1 MIASESAGE
10 IINDIEIVIKLKN
23 IENGKSVIH
32 RYTDFLTQYRNNSP
46 KYVNDIADRLVIFL
60 NYIYFKL
67 DEKVLRNI
75 EWLTFEIG
83 ASFLEMYSVNKSK
96 LTVKLMENTL
106 TNFYYFMCKRRM
118 LKLLSVGD
126 FVIITNKVG
135 KKSIVSPLI
144 GMYKSY
150 CIVKERPIHEI
161 DRNLIF
167 AFLDTVFET
176 SPQIVLGVYMQIF
189 GGLRVSEVVS
199 LEYTDLSFK
208 GSEGIDG
215 IIVRINKKDLRP
227 DLSYGHIRQAKK
239 TGKQTII
246 NVKGILSNLY
256 EYHKQNYK
264 TKLVNAIFVNEDKLP
279 MTDSVY
285 RYHYNNAKDKFIEK
299 LKKSSNIKLKTYGT
313 YLENQRWS
321 THLNRGVFSNML
333 ADISDNP
340 LEIAVWRRDKNL
352 NSSLT
357 YITDSMKVENKLKNL
372 MDYYYVD
379 KLNKNIKTRVK

>member
-126 FVIITNKVG
+126 FVV
-135 KKSIVSPLI
+135 KKALF
-144 GMYKSY
+144 
-150 CIVKERPIHEI
+150 H
-161 DRNLIF
+161 
-167 AFLDTVFET
+167 
-176 SPQIVLGVYMQIF
+176 
-189 GGLRVSEVVS
+189 
-199 LEYTDLSFK
+199 
-208 GSEGIDG
+208 
-215 IIVRINKKDLRP
+215 
-227 DLSYGHIRQAKK
+227 H
-239 TGKQTII
+239 
-246 NVKGILSNLY
+246 
-256 EYHKQNYK
+256 
-264 TKLVNAIFVNEDKLP
+264 
-279 MTDSVY
+279 
-285 RYHYNNAKDKFIEK
+285 
-299 LKKSSNIKLKTYGT
+299 
-313 YLENQRWS
+313 
-321 THLNRGVFSNML
+321 
-333 ADISDNP
+333 
-340 LEIAVWRRDKNL
+340 
-352 NSSLT
+352 
-357 YITDSMKVENKLKNL
+357 
-372 MDYYYVD
+372 
-379 KLNKNIKTRVK
+379 